1 MALVHDWRR
10 DVGCTFESAV
20 LTARLVAGVER
31 IRHRVFA
38 GAFLR
43 TLCFACVA
51 AAGYLCSA
59 GREAVAGGGSET
71 TLLVVNSRS
80 ALSLAVAND
89 YMRRRDLPE
98 NHVLWLDNVPA
109 MATIDVE
116 TFRRRILAPIRKYL
130 ADSGLEEEID
140 LIAYSAGFPYAVNF
154 RSDERAHGLKPEKY
168 RADAASLTGM
178 TFFARQVE
186 AGQVGYLG
194 RQSNQYFS
202 RPVSWS
208 RENARP
214 LVLKDDAKDAV
225 VARVPLSFESARGFR
240 SRYFWGRGPTRDGM
254 RDTDRYFLST
264 MLAYTDVEGNSL
276 PEIDDYLTRAA
287 KSDGTQPDGTVY
299 LMENRDIR
307 SRVRQP
313 FFPAAIAGL
322 SALGRKAQVLAAGSP
337 GQNGREPKGRPDI
350 IGLVAGARAF
360 RWDVSGSR
368 ILPGAIAESFTSYA
382 GYFGHS
388 SQTKLTEFLRRGAA
402 GSSGA
407 VREPY
412 AFVEKF
418 PVPQMHVYY
427 AQGCSLA
434 EAYYLSVLSPYQLI
448 VVGDPLTR
456 PFAHFATVSLDLPAL
471 DGVLKGVVPIL
482 ARVIP
487 ATGRR
492 IGTLELWVDGQM
504 LKTVPAGSG
513 LDLGTAALADGMHE
527 LRVVAV
533 EAGPIETR
541 SYAKRM
547 IRVLNHGRQVTLD
560 PVPDT
565 ARYGET
571 IVLTGRSEGAQRVSV
586 RQAGRVLVQ
595 TQVRGGAWRAE
606 VATEILGM
614 GPVELTALAVYPDGG
629 AARSEPVGFDVVPPR
644 LLSADPSVAS
654 DTKGLTGQVEY
665 PKKDAATVVL
675 EGLVDR
681 FTRVL
686 GLRRA
691 TQAAISGAFEV
702 QASGLYEFKVETAGK
717 VALRIGDAWTREFE
731 VSPEMG
737 GARIA
742 VPLAEGWHRFELTVT
757 NPGADRLNAQLSGPE
772 VAFMLT
778 GERVRQ
784 N

>member
-1 MALVHDWRR
+1 M
-10 DVGCTFESAV
+10 
-20 LTARLVAGVER
+20 
-31 IRHRVFA
+31 
-38 GAFLR
+38 
-43 TLCFACVA
+43 
-51 AAGYLCSA
+51 
-59 GREAVAGGGSET
+59 AGGGGAT
-71 TLLVVNSRS
+71 TLLVVNGRS
-80 ALSLAVAND
+80 ASSLAVANG
-89 YMRRRDLPE
+89 YIRRRDLPE
-98 NHVLWLDNVPA
+98 SHVLWLDDVPA
-109 MATIDVE
+109 TATIDVE
-116 TFRRRILAPIRKYL
+116 TFRKRILAPIRKYL
-130 ADSGLEEEID
+130 ADSGLEDEID

-154 RSDERAHGLKPEKY
+154 RSDERAHGLKPDKY

-208 RENARP
+208 VEDARP
-214 LVLKDDAKDAV
+214 LVLKDDAKDTV
-225 VARVPLSFESARGFR
+225 GARVPLSYESARGFR
-240 SRYFWGRGPTRDGM
+240 SRYFWGRGPTREGM

-276 PEIDDYLTRAA
+276 PEIDDYLSRAA
-287 KSDGTQPDGTVY
+287 KSDGTQPGGTVY
-299 LMENRDIR
+299 LMENGDIR

-322 SALGRKAQVLAAGSP
+322 NALGRKAQVLAAGSP
-337 GQNGREPKGRPDI
+337 GQNGREPKGKPDI

-360 RWDVSGSR
+360 RWDVPGSR
-368 ILPGAIAESFTSYA
+368 VLPGAIAESFTSYA

-456 PFAHFATVSLDLPAL
+456 PFAHFARVSVDLPAL
-471 DGVLKGVVPIL
+471 DGVLKGTVSFLP
-482 ARVIP
+482 RVTP
-487 ATGRR
+487 AAGRR
-492 IGTLELWVDGQM
+492 IGTLELWVDGKM
-504 LKTVPAGSG
+504 LKTVPAGAG
-513 LDLGTAALADGMHE
+513 FDLDTAELADGMHE

-533 EAGPIETR
+533 EASPIETR
-541 SYAKRM
+541 SYGKRM
-547 IRVLNHGRQVTLD
+547 IQVRNRGWRVAFD
-560 PVPDT
+560 PVPD
-565 ARYGET
+565 AVRYGET

-586 RQAGRVLVQ
+586 RQAGRVLAQ
-595 TQVRGGAWRAE
+595 TPVRGGAWRAE
-606 VATEILGM
+606 VATETLGM
-614 GPVELTALAVYPDGG
+614 GPVELTAFAAYPAGG
-629 AARSEPVGFDVVPPR
+629 AARSEPVAFEVVLPR
-644 LLSADPSVAS
+644 LLSADSSDAS
-654 DTKGLTGQVEY
+654 DPTGLVARVEY
-665 PKKDAATVVL
+665 AKKEAATVVL

-691 TQAAISGAFEV
+691 TQATMSGAFDV

-717 VALRIGDAWTREFE
+717 VALRIGDTWAREFD
-731 VSPEMG
+731 VSAEMG

-757 NPGADRLNAQLSGPE
+757 NPGSDRLNVQLAGPE

-778 GERVRQ
+778 GERVRR